1 MCQAHINTEDAGVK
15 KTDKIS
21 ALMKLVSILLGGR
34 IRRNQK
40 SKLYSV
46 LGDRAMETEGE
57 SERVN

>member
-15 KTDKIS
+15 KNRQN
-21 ALMKLVSILLGGR
+21 LCPHEVSILLGGR